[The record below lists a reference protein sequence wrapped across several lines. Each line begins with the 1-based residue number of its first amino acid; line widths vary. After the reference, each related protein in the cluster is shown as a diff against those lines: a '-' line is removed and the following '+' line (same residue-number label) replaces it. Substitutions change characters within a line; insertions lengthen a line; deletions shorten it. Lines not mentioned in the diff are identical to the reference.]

1 MLEKDGRKGFLLEH
15 AGFFGNEATDRAAGA
30 ASHII
35 VTEADSPDPSP
46 PKAILQL
53 PQLHIGF
60 LISISYIDLKNSLI
74 AHLLSACL
82 SLNAI
87 HL

>member
-35 VTEADSPDPSP
+35 VAEADSPDPGP
-46 PKAILQL
+46 PKAILQF
-53 PQLHIGF
+53 PQLHTG
-60 LISISYIDLKNSLI
+60 S
-74 AHLLSACL
+74 
-82 SLNAI
+82 
-87 HL
+87 